1 MTAGVNVSQNPASAE
16 PPAVR
21 APRVT
26 ARRVTAVLGHA
37 YIWFC
42 LFLFVLPFAALLF
55 RSFAEYGGSSGLEN
69 YRGAIGDFK
78 ENLFWSV
85 RITVLALAID
95 LAVSLPA
102 AYALVRYPVPGRRI
116 IFSIL
121 QLSLYVPGAV
131 IGLALLLTY
140 TFTYHAVSMW
150 GLVLAMAVGT
160 FPLML
165 TPIVV
170 ALKDLPPEFEEAARC
185 LGATGWQT
193 YRKIV
198 FPLIGP
204 GVSAGLLLCFII
216 VFNEYLVTLF
226 VHPPGLVTAPLRVF
240 NLIRT
245 AGLAPT
251 TAALAVTLQLVSF
264 VAVLIFFRLFGS
276 RNLKGTYFV

>member
-1 MTAGVNVSQNPASAE
+1 MTATTDRVATA
-16 PPAVR
+16 PPAAR
-21 APRVT
+21 APRIT
-26 ARRVTAVLGHA
+26 ARRVTAVLSHG

-42 LFLFVLPFAALLF
+42 LILFVLPFVALLF
-55 RSFAEYGGSSGLEN
+55 RSFAAYGGSSGLEN
-69 YRGAIGDFK
+69 YRSLGDFA

-85 RITVLALAID
+85 RITGLALIID

-102 AYALVRYPVPGRRI
+102 AYALVRYPIPGRRF

-185 LGATGWQT
+185 LGATSWQI
-193 YRKIV
+193 YRKVV

-226 VHPPGLVTAPLRVF
+226 VHPVDIETAPLRIF
-240 NLIRT
+240 NLQKT
-245 AGLAPT
+245 GGLSPA
-251 TAALAVTLQLVSF
+251 TAALAVTMQLVSF
-264 VAVLIFFRLFGS
+264 DAVLLFFRVFGTS
-276 RNLKGTYFV
+276 HFKGKFIL

>member
-1 MTAGVNVSQNPASAE
+1 
-16 PPAVR
+16 
-21 APRVT
+21 
-26 ARRVTAVLGHA
+26 VTAVLGHA

-69 YRGAIGDFK
+69 YRGAIGDFR
-78 ENLFWSV
+78 ENLLWSV
-85 RITVLALAID
+85 RITFLALAID

-193 YRKIV
+193 YRKVV

-226 VHPPGLVTAPLRVF
+226 VHPVDIETAPLRIF
-240 NLIRT
+240 NLQKT
-245 AGLAPT
+245 GGLSPA
-251 TAALAVTLQLVSF
+251 TAALAVTMQLVSF
-264 VAVLIFFRLFGS
+264 AAVLVFFRIFGT
-276 RNLKGTYFV
+276 RHFKGTYIL

>member
-1 MTAGVNVSQNPASAE
+1 MTAVVS
-16 PPAVR
+16 
-21 APRVT
+21 
-26 ARRVTAVLGHA
+26 HA

-55 RSFAEYGGSSGLEN
+55 RSFAEFGGSGGLEN
-69 YRGAIGDFK
+69 YRGR
-78 ENLFWSV
+78 SV
-85 RITVLALAID
+85 TSRTTSSERQVGLASID

-170 ALKDLPPEFEEAARC
+170 ALKDLPPSSRRPPAAWARPA
-185 LGATGWQT
+185 GRPTG
-193 YRKIV
+193 R
-198 FPLIGP
+198 
-204 GVSAGLLLCFII
+204 SC
-216 VFNEYLVTLF
+216 
-226 VHPPGLVTAPLRVF
+226 
-240 NLIRT
+240 
-245 AGLAPT
+245 
-251 TAALAVTLQLVSF
+251 
-264 VAVLIFFRLFGS
+264 S
-276 RNLKGTYFV
+276 R